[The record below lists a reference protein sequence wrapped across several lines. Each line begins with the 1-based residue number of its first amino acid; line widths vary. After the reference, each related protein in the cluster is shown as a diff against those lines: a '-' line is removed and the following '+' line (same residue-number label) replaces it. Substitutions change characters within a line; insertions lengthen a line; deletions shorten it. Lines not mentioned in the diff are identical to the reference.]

1 MAVTIKEPSKM
12 GKEMGTESGK
22 SPPETATNTKV
33 STLRTKSKAMGYL
46 LGMLAIYTRGITW
59 RISGKDTEKC
69 TGLTAAVTKV
79 TGIRE
84 HSKVKVNLPL

>member
-1 MAVTIKEPSKM
+1 MAVTSKEPSKM
-12 GKEMGTESGK
+12 GNETDTEFGK
-22 SPPETATNTKV
+22 SPPETATSTKA
-33 STLRTKSKAMGYL
+33 STLRTKRKAMGSL
-46 LGMLAIYTRGITW
+46 LGMLVIYTRGITQ

-69 TGLTAAVTKV
+69 TGPTAAITKV